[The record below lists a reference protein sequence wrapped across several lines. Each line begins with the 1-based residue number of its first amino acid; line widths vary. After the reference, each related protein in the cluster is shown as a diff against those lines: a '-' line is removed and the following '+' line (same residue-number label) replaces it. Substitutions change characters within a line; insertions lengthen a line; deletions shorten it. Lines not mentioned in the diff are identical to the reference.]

1 MLAIHTGENTYCQ
14 TNLIF
19 DVLEEVKRRQN
30 PGLLMPMLMFHPDR
44 TNQPHFQPFSMVP
57 FQPLR

>member
-30 PGLLMPMLMFHPDR
+30 PGLLMPMLMFHPD
-44 TNQPHFQPFSMVP
+44 
-57 FQPLR
+57 